1 MKSLP
6 LAAAAAGALVAL
18 SACSSHSAATPAGA
32 AASPSAAVHSAATPS
47 ASAAPVNC
55 PQTYAAWRHGHAKKF
70 VSAIDAVDSASRTQ
84 DSAELSAALKKARS
98 AVAKAAR
105 YPMPACA
112 DPRGY
117 WTALLMHVNAA
128 AGSAHSASGRASIAV
143 ALKGIATLQHELGAE
158 LKRTAGVT

>member
-1 MKSLP
+1 MKSFAV
-6 LAAAAAGALVAL
+6 AAMAAGALVAL
-18 SACSSHSAATPAGA
+18 SACSHSAATSAGA

-47 ASAAPVNC
+47 AAPVNC
-55 PQTYAAWRHGHAKKF
+55 PQAYAAWRHGHAKKF

-84 DSAELSAALKKARS
+84 DAAELSAALKKARS

-128 AGSAHSASGRASIAV
+128 AGTGHSPSGRASIAL